1 MLDWLLPAAVEHGST
16 LQKSEAVEHGSTL
29 QKSEAV
35 EHGSTLQDGGYRR
48 RRMNSRSR
56 VLPTMK
62 SYSPA
67 FSQP

>member
-1 MLDWLLPAAVEHGST
+1 MLDYWRREPVEHGST
-16 LQKSEAVEHGSTL
+16 LQNSKSQSTMARL
-29 QKSEAV
+29 
-35 EHGSTLQDGGYRR
+35 YRR

>member
-16 LQKSEAVEHGSTL
+16 LQNSKGQSSKLDST
-29 QKSEAV
+29 
-35 EHGSTLQDGGYRR
+35 GYRR

-62 SYSPA
+62 SYSPT